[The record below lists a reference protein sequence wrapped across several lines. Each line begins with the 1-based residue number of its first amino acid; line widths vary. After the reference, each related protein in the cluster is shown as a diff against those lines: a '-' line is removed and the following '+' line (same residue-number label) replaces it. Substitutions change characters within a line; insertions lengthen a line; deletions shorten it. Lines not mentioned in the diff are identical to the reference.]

1 MAGTINK
8 FETVACNFDKPT
20 DDEKWIN
27 NILKYLITFYCKHK
41 NNTNFHNKTE
51 NQITEAIWFWLKTDK
66 NNKKFNMK
74 TIVNSQPRS
83 NNEDIEGYY
92 DLKFEPREWRENDP
106 HFAVENKILENTE
119 TSFKNYIY
127 YPNKSKGKK
136 ENRTFFNDG
145 GMYRFLSNKYAQN
158 QMFGGMIAFIK
169 KDEVKDIKINLL
181 NKIKNL
187 KIPDKDSFYGE
198 LLNYNLLDFR
208 IHKFDNSFQSNH
220 NRIDGTEIHL
230 IHLLFRFYEE

>member
-1 MAGTINK
+1 
-8 FETVACNFDKPT
+8 
-20 DDEKWIN
+20 
-27 NILKYLITFYCKHK
+27 
-41 NNTNFHNKTE
+41 
-51 NQITEAIWFWLKTDK
+51 
-66 NNKKFNMK
+66 
-74 TIVNSQPRS
+74 
-83 NNEDIEGYY
+83 
-92 DLKFEPREWRENDP
+92 
-106 HFAVENKILENTE
+106 
-119 TSFKNYIY
+119 
-127 YPNKSKGKK
+127 
-136 ENRTFFNDG
+136 
-145 GMYRFLSNKYAQN
+145 
-158 QMFGGMIAFIK
+158 MFGGMIAFIK